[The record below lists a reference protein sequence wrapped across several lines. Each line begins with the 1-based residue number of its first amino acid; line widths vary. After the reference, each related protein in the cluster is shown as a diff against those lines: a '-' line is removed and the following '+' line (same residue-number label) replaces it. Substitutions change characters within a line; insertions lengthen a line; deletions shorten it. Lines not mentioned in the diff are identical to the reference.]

1 MYIEKSSGITVSN
14 LRFKN
19 APNVFHSV
27 TGSSTNVVYT
37 GLQLSAVEDD
47 GAVPKNTDGFD
58 VGSSTYVTIHN
69 TTVVNDDDCVAF
81 KSGSSYTTVT
91 DITCT
96 GSHGKLASSVQL
108 SHTHAS
114 FCLLKVYPWAL

>member
-27 TGSSTNVVYT
+27 TGSSTNVIYT

-58 VGSSTYVTIHN
+58 VGSSTFVTIHN

-81 KSGSSYTTVT
+81 KSGSSFTTVT

-96 GSHGKLASSVQL
+96 GSHGTLSL
-108 SHTHAS
+108 SHRLPHVNTLS
-114 FCLLKVYPWAL
+114 CVLKVYPWAR